1 MPVLRLCLFLRI
13 AVAILLPTLALS
25 FALGQHSPPHW
36 ISAPLAF
43 TLALSLAQCQGW
55 RQLLTKNIAGAARQS
70 APGKSKREGGR
81 REKNSGGNARKGT
94 LAKCERQR
102 RGSAKGGTGIVK
114 RRLLALCSAPALS
127 STLGWLSPPPFAG
140 TLLTLRQRS
149 SCAMPALSPA
159 LRQRST
165 LHCDGALF
173 CGAPSLYIGL
183 CGPFMQVP
191 GLFPSL
197 HSSSP
202 SFTGALPYA
211 MPALG

>member
-1 MPVLRLCLFLRI
+1 MAP
-13 AVAILLPTLALS
+13 AIDKEYRRR
-25 FALGQHSPPHW
+25 
-36 ISAPLAF
+36 SA
-43 TLALSLAQCQGW
+43 TEC
-55 RQLLTKNIAGAARQS
+55 AREEQ
-70 APGKSKREGGR
+70 REGGR
-81 REKNSGGNARKGT
+81 REKNSAGDARMGT

-102 RGSAKGGTGIVK
+102 RGSAEGGTGIVK

-127 STLGWLSPPPFAG
+127 STLGWLSPLPFAG

-173 CGAPSLYIGL
+173 CRAPSLYIGL
-183 CGPFMQVP
+183 RGRFMQVP
-191 GLFPSL
+191 GLFPL
-197 HSSSP
+197 LRSSSP
-202 SFTGALPYA
+202 SFAGALPYA